1 LPASNEHSP
10 FGDEMAGDI
19 VLSRSWKLFFEA
31 VLAMKHFQNFYV
43 CIGEGDD
50 KLHVAEKHNDYND
63 HKETAPR

>member
-1 LPASNEHSP
+1 MN
-10 FGDEMAGDI
+10 I
-19 VLSRSWKLFFEA
+19 RRSVTRWRETLFCLDPGSCFFEA